1 MSGVSL
7 YYSNILRGF
16 MDILETVLPSD
27 RAENFLKT
35 SRTFSFKPHYEIVNN
50 LSSLEQKIQDA

>member
-1 MSGVSL
+1 
-7 YYSNILRGF
+7 

-27 RAENFLKT
+27 RAENFPKT

-50 LSSLEQKIQDA
+50 LSSLEQKIQEVLEEYEIYLKISN